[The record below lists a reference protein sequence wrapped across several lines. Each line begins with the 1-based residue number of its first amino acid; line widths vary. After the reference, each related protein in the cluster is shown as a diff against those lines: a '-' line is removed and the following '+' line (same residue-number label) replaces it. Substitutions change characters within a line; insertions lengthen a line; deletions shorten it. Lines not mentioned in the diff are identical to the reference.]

1 MVKLIKTG
9 KKNGIAEI
17 ELVPSDPEINI
28 IKIEPKKKRELQ
40 TPQRRRQTYGRPKGG
55 WTPGVK

>member
-9 KKNGIAEI
+9 KKNGIAEV

-28 IKIEPKKKRELQ
+28 IKIAPKKKGKPQPGKKPQ
-40 TPQRRRQTYGRPKGG
+40 TGRPKGG
-55 WTPGVK
+55 WTPGV

>member
-17 ELVPSDPEINI
+17 EIVPSDPETNI
-28 IKIEPKKKRELQ
+28 IKIEPKKKHVSQPRRGIQ
-40 TPQRRRQTYGRPKGG
+40 TGRPKGG
-55 WTPGVK
+55 WTPGV

>member
-9 KKNGIAEI
+9 KKNGIAEV

-28 IKIEPKKKRELQ
+28 IKIEPKKKGKSQ
-40 TPQRRRQTYGRPKGG
+40 PRRMGRTGRPKGG
-55 WTPGVK
+55 WTPGV